1 MKIYAVM
8 LVIMYSLFCVA
19 AYCQSSSIIQS
30 ESIDSSKIV
39 ELTEED
45 IKVLQIISDELSKKV
60 IWGNKESESTDQI
73 IINNKTSFSHI
84 DEAEIKFRLSD
95 KPVHLTYDIFLS
107 YRERNNKPVFINP
120 TSINIE
126 NIIIDD
132 LDETK
137 KEQTDEGR
145 YLDLESCVKRKYPKA
160 KLIIVSMSL
169 PAYSLNFT
177 KALVQVLYAPTAHGS
192 LGIFYLVKEGI
203 NWKIKAQ
210 NLVGFF

>member
-8 LVIMYSLFCVA
+8 LVIIYNLFCVVT
-19 AYCQSSSIIQS
+19 YCQSSSIIQNENINS
-30 ESIDSSKIV
+30 NKVV

-45 IKVLQIISDELSKKV
+45 IKILQIISDELSKRV
-60 IWGNKESESTDQI
+60 IWGNKESEGIDQI

-95 KPVHLTYDIFLS
+95 KPVYLTYDIFLS
-107 YRERNNKPVFINP
+107 YRERNGKPVFINP
-120 TSINIE
+120 TSINE
-126 NIIIDD
+126 SIIIDD

-137 KEQTDEGR
+137 KEQTDGGR

-192 LGIFYLVKEGI
+192 LGLFYLVKDGI

-210 NLVGFF
+210 SLLGFF